1 MLIRYAQSCPLFDL
15 LNLYSEFINIMAS
28 PHYKELLLTCLYNQY
43 LCVYVYTEVTQ
54 TDVFQQH
61 MNIIMY
67 QKQKRKS
74 SCEKLIITKYN
85 SKIYIHIRSVPLTKQ
100 TL

>member
-1 MLIRYAQSCPLFDL
+1 MLIRYAQSCPLFNL
-15 LNLYSEFINIMAS
+15 LNLYSEFINIMAL
-28 PHYKELLLTCLYNQY
+28 PHYKELSLYNQY

-54 TDVFQQH
+54 TDVFQQR

-85 SKIYIHIRSVPLTKQ
+85 SKIYIHISLVPLTKQ